1 MSDQPQP
8 QQEPQQE
15 HQQKR
20 QHKHRPATRRRWTI
34 LAAALTGA
42 AAVAAATTVSTPAHA
57 APQQAPQTT
66 QASTTRPSSGTAK
79 FIGRWNYRTPQ
90 PTTGLNIATVS
101 GSGFSASFPQIGWVD
116 FTRGRGGEVTG
127 RTDQGCTWRFA
138 LKSGRLQLASP
149 GQTCFN
155 KVIGSKY
162 QMNRWTVSVTGDR
175 EQEYI
180 QATSFL
186 PSGTYDFTLA
196 HGARTKVS
204 KNTSTSGYA
213 GDWTFNAPN
222 EATGVNIETLVDSSG
237 HESRRPV
244 SGKLAITR
252 TAPNRISVRTAN
264 GCHWNLTAAG
274 NTAELARPQTCHL
287 RGGATQTYAFWAM
300 AVGGRRQYLVISGAN
315 VAAGKRTEFSLT
327 TGLLTRR

>member
-1 MSDQPQP
+1 MSDQ
-8 QQEPQQE
+8 
-15 HQQKR
+15 HR
-20 QHKHRPATRRRWTI
+20 MNRPATRRRSII
-34 LAAALTGA
+34 LAAALTGVG
-42 AAVAAATTVSTPAHA
+42 AVAAAMTISTQANA
-57 APQQAPQTT
+57 APQQAT
-66 QASTTRPSSGTAK
+66 TTRPAAGTAK
-79 FIGRWNYRTPQ
+79 FLGRWNYRTPQ
-90 PTTGLNIATVS
+90 PATRLNVATVS
-101 GSGFSASFPQIGWVD
+101 GTGFSENFPQLGWID

-138 LKSGRLQLASP
+138 LESGRLQLASP

-196 HGARTKVS
+196 HGARTKVT
-204 KNTSTSGYA
+204 KNTGTSGYA

-222 EATGVNIETLVDSSG
+222 EATGVNIETLVDSNG
-237 HESRRPV
+237 QESRRPV

-252 TAPNRISVRTAN
+252 TARNRISVRTAN
-264 GCHWNLTAAG
+264 GCHWNLNVAG

-287 RGGATQTYAFWAM
+287 RGGATQAYAFWAM

>member
-1 MSDQPQP
+1 MSDQPQHQP
-8 QQEPQQE
+8 QQQQ
-15 HQQKR
+15 
-20 QHKHRPATRRRWTI
+20 KHRPATRRRWTI
-34 LAAALTGA
+34 LAATLTGA
-42 AAVAAATTVSTPAHA
+42 AAVAATMTVSTQAHA
-57 APQQAPQTT
+57 APQQATQATQAT
-66 QASTTRPSSGTAK
+66 QASATRAAAGIAK
-79 FIGRWNYRTPQ
+79 FLGRWNYRTPQ

-101 GSGFSASFPQIGWVD
+101 GSGFSENFPQIGWVD

-186 PSGTYDFTLA
+186 PSGSYDFTLA
-196 HGARTKVS
+196 HGARTKAPTKVT
-204 KNTSTSGYA
+204 KNAGYA
-213 GDWTFNAPN
+213 GHWTFNAPN
-222 EATGVNIETLVDSSG
+222 QATGVNIETLVDSSG
-237 HESRRPV
+237 QESRRPV

-300 AVGGRRQYLVISGAN
+300 AVGGRRQYLVISGTN